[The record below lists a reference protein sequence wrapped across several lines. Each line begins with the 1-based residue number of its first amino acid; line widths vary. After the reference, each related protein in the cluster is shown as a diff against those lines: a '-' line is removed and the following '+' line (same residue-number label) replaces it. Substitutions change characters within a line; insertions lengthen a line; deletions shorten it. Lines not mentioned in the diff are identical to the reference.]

1 MTTLFDFYKEL
12 RGFAEG
18 HRMIEFFKV
27 VGTIEEISTM
37 NLDHRSMLIS
47 VDSTDIAHQN
57 NMMAV
62 TFSLFV
68 VDKCIAD
75 DQDSLIVSIQEN
87 LFVVG
92 QVQEFILSLDND
104 VEFEEVVVAQ
114 APETEYTSTAAVCS
128 FTVLFDKNIGCG
140 VDSLNTI

>member
-1 MTTLFDFYKEL
+1 
-12 RGFAEG
+12 
-18 HRMIEFFKV
+18 
-27 VGTIEEISTM
+27 
-37 NLDHRSMLIS
+37 
-47 VDSTDIAHQN
+47 
-57 NMMAV
+57 MMAV

-68 VDKCIAD
+68 VDKCISD

-92 QVQEFILSLDND
+92 QVQDFILSLDND

>member
-12 RGFAEG
+12 RGFAES
-18 HRMIEFFKV
+18 HRMVDFFKV
-27 VGTIEEISTM
+27 VGSIDEVSTM
-37 NLDHRSMLIS
+37 NLDHRSMMIS

-68 VDKCIAD
+68 VDKCLAD
-75 DQDSLIVSIQEN
+75 DQDSLIISIQEN
-87 LFVVG
+87 LFVIG
-92 QVQEFILSLDND
+92 QVQDFILSIDNE

-128 FTVLFDKNIGCG
+128 FTVLFDKNISCG
-140 VDSLNTI
+140 ESSLNVE